1 MKDQG
6 KEYPELDMEKAAETL
21 DSVFV
26 RCGRIPNSVPVTILL
41 AYSTARTDRYHWH
54 RRAIAVG
61 GAVLAATLYLLAV
74 LRIPSD
80 GLRLQ
85 LIVLP
90 AIAVIAA
97 IIAFAVSRYL
107 KKKRSAYI
115 YRLRDTGYKR
125 EAEWLARIRDDA
137 ARRRTWLRSRRDAAK
152 WWEER
157 RNHQK

>member
-41 AYSTARTDRYHWH
+41 AYATRRSDQYYWH
-54 RRAIAVG
+54 RTALAAG
-61 GAVLAATLYLLAV
+61 GAVLGAALYLLAV
-74 LRIPSD
+74 ARIPSD

-90 AIAVIAA
+90 AIAVIVA

-137 ARRRTWLRSRRDAAK
+137 ARRRTWLRSRQDAAK

-157 RNHQK
+157 RNRQK